1 MGLGV
6 ICDYIMKILKGT
18 MVVALSALL
27 LSSFANAQDVNRKW
41 NAFIELQP
49 IFSTAD
55 GASHA
60 LNLQVGAL
68 KHINDNFLIGGSVGV
83 AESFDFDV
91 NPSIPIL
98 LRAQAEHN
106 FSGISPF
113 ISLDMGY
120 SLNTEDFEYGS
131 VVVNPTVG
139 VRYSNFYIGVGYYAA
154 IPTKSG
160 LKTGNNINLK
170 VGYMFGD
177 GSGDG
182 LKRFIKRTH
191 VDIEL
196 GAAYGFSTYSPLEL
210 GRDFAEGD
218 NEDDHNHRVGSNV
231 FANVIWGY
239 DIDEHW
245 MVGIGTG
252 VRLYMNKLDKCFNN
266 KQYDYDYETNRFT
279 AKQIDDGIETIPCV
293 PLYVR
298 GKYTFLNENVNFRP
312 YVAVDLGY
320 QFGTSMESCMLFEP
334 QVGVKFGR
342 FNFGIGLSYATG
354 NTVSRAVKNSDFDDE
369 KAWSLSARIGV
380 RL

>member
-1 MGLGV
+1 
-6 ICDYIMKILKGT
+6 MKNLKRA

-27 LSSFANAQDVNRKW
+27 LSSYANAQDVNRKW

-55 GASHA
+55 GASHS

-91 NPSIPIL
+91 SPNIPIL
-98 LRAQAEHN
+98 LRAQAEHDFN
-106 FSGISPF
+106 GISPF
-113 ISLDMGY
+113 ISFDLGY
-120 SLNTEDFEYGS
+120 SINTENIEYGS
-131 VVVNPTVG
+131 IVANPTVG
-139 VRYSNFYIGVGYYAA
+139 IRYSNVYIGVGYYAA

-177 GSGDG
+177 GASGG
-182 LKRFIKRTH
+182 FKKFIRKTH

-196 GAAYGFSTYSPLEL
+196 GAAYGFSTVSPSEV
-210 GRDFAEGD
+210 G
-218 NEDDHNHRVGSNV
+218 EDLASSADEKDHIHRIGSNV

-252 VRLYMNKLDKCFNN
+252 IRLYMNKLDKC
-266 KQYDYDYETNRFT
+266 YDSSFYNGLTHEYVGTQEEG
-279 AKQIDDGIETIPCV
+279 GIETAPCV
-293 PLYVR
+293 PLFVR
-298 GKYTFLNENVNFRP
+298 GKYTFLNENVKFRP
-312 YVAVDLGY
+312 YVAVDFGY
-320 QFGTSMESCMLFEP
+320 QIATSIESCMLFEP
-334 QVGVKFGR
+334 HVGVKFGR
-342 FNFGIGLSYATG
+342 FNFGVGLSYASG
-354 NTVSRAVKNSDFDDE
+354 SAVSWKVRNSDVDDE
-369 KAWSLSARIGV
+369 KAWSLTARIGV

>member
-1 MGLGV
+1 
-6 ICDYIMKILKGT
+6 MKNLKRT

-27 LSSFANAQDVNRKW
+27 LSSYANAQDVNRKW

-55 GASHA
+55 GASHS

-91 NPSIPIL
+91 SPNIPIL
-98 LRAQAEHN
+98 LRAQAEHDFN
-106 FSGISPF
+106 GISPF
-113 ISLDMGY
+113 ISFDLGY
-120 SLNTEDFEYGS
+120 SINTENIEYGS
-131 VVVNPTVG
+131 IVANPTVG
-139 VRYSNFYIGVGYYAA
+139 IRYSNVYIGVGYYAA

-177 GSGDG
+177 GASEGF
-182 LKRFIKRTH
+182 KKFIRKTH

-196 GAAYGFSTYSPLEL
+196 GAAYGFSTVSPLEV
-210 GRDFAEGD
+210 GQDFFSMA
-218 NEDDHNHRVGSNV
+218 NEEDHMHRIGSDV

-245 MVGIGTG
+245 MVGIGSG
-252 VRLYMNKLDKCFNN
+252 VRLYMNNLDKCFYHRGLEE
-266 KQYDYDYETNRFT
+266 QV
-279 AKQIDDGIETIPCV
+279 DDGIETIPV
-293 PLYVR
+293 IPLYVR
-298 GKYTFLNENVNFRP
+298 GKYTFLNKDEKFRP

-320 QFGTSMESCMLFEP
+320 QFGVQDPSSEGCMLFEP

-342 FNFGIGLSYATG
+342 FNFGVGLSYATCA
-354 NTVSRAVKNSDFDDE
+354 TASRNIRSDFDE
-369 KAWSLSARIGV
+369 KAWSLTARIGV